1 MITKEKLNDFI
12 NISVQVCKE
21 CLLTDGEY
29 SKEETLV
36 LCEKIKKA
44 LKGVVKEINRAT
56 LDDPLAMTL
65 TYRSLQSIC
74 EELEEDE
81 KIDLK
86 LIENIEAL
94 HAAALSNIAVK

>member
-1 MITKEKLNDFI
+1 MITKEKLNKMI
-12 NISVQVCKE
+12 KVSVKTCKE
-21 CLLTDGEY
+21 CLLIDSDF

-36 LCEKIKKA
+36 LCEKIDKA
-44 LKGVVKEINRAT
+44 LKAAVKEIDRAT
-56 LDDPLAMTL
+56 FDNPLATTL

-86 LIENIEAL
+86 LIDNIEAL
-94 HAAALSNIAVK
+94 HAAALSHIAVK